1 MGGGGRHR
9 AAECQP
15 WPEGLSARPWPYL
28 LVAPCPPGVG
38 VGGGHTACGVRE
50 QVFMELRGL
59 AADQDRPV
67 SSGSPTPG
75 PPGPAPR
82 TAHLAGYVVADGND
96 GCVAQLQDA
105 QHLAAHDGQ
114 RPPGH
119 EGRPSQRALQ
129 EALGHWQG
137 HSGQRRV
144 RAGQGRKG
152 AMVLVGRGAG
162 QGLPGLSAGCW
173 GAAS

>member
-1 MGGGGRHR
+1 MWGGGRHQ

-50 QVFMELRGL
+50 QVFVELRGL
-59 AADQDRPV
+59 AADRGRPV
-67 SSGSPTPG
+67 SSGSPNPG
-75 PPGPAPR
+75 PPGPSPR

-105 QHLAAHDGQ
+105 HHLAAHDGQ

-137 HSGQRRV
+137 HATKGASGRA
-144 RAGQGRKG
+144 RAGSGRLCAWG
-152 AMVLVGRGAG
+152 GGR
-162 QGLPGLSAGCW
+162 GLPGLSAGCW